1 MYNTFMKESFDFH
14 PANMDNVFLE
24 VGGFGG
30 TECKISVTQRINH
43 EGEVNRARYMPQNPD
58 IIATKAFSGDLFI
71 FDRTRHPSQ
80 PATGGVCSPEIRL
93 KGHTKE
99 G

>member
-1 MYNTFMKESFDFH
+1 
-14 PANMDNVFLE
+14 
-24 VGGFGG
+24 
-30 TECKISVTQRINH
+30 
-43 EGEVNRARYMPQNPD
+43 MPQNPD
-58 IIATKAFSGDLFI
+58 IIATKAVSGDLFI

-80 PATGGVCSPEIRL
+80 PAPGGVCSPEIRL